1 MTSGGSAPSSQFL
14 RSAFWAIL
22 TAISFAFMMTSVRYM
37 DGKFDAFQIVLF
49 RALIGI
55 LLVIPLV
62 SRFGFGTLKTDKLPL
77 HVVRTLFALFAMAT
91 LYYALADIPVAQAIA
106 LTFLIPLFTTI
117 AAGLVLRESVGIHRW
132 GATLV
137 GFAGAMVIIRPGV
150 IEIDLPVMLVVLS
163 SALYAGAWSS
173 VKILTRTDSPA
184 VTVFWLNV
192 MMLPLTAIPSAFL
205 WVTPDWSDA
214 LPLMVMA
221 LSGWSAHFCQARAF
235 EHSDASAV
243 MPFDFLR
250 LPLGALFGFVL
261 FAEFIDIW
269 TWAGAV
275 IIFVSGYY
283 ITLREARRN
292 RAAKAAGQS
301 KS

>member
-1 MTSGGSAPSSQFL
+1 MTAGGSAPPSQFL

-22 TAISFAFMMTSVRYM
+22 AAVSFAFMMTSVRYM
-37 DGKFDAFQIVLF
+37 DGKFDAFQIVLV
-49 RALIGI
+49 RALVGI
-55 LLVIPLV
+55 LLVGPLV
-62 SRFGFGTLKTDKLPL
+62 SRSGIGALRTNRLPM
-77 HVVRTLFALFAMAT
+77 HFVRTLFALFAMAT
-91 LYYALADIPVAQAIA
+91 LYYALADILVAQAIA

-150 IEIDLPVMLVVLS
+150 IEIELPVMLVVLS

-192 MMLPLTAIPSAFL
+192 LMVPLTAIPAAFL
-205 WVTPDWSDA
+205 WVTPDWSDT

-250 LPLGALFGFVL
+250 LPLGALFGYVL
-261 FAEFIDIW
+261 LAEFIDVW
-269 TWAGAV
+269 TWTGAI
-275 IIFVSGYY
+275 IIFVAGYY
-283 ITLREARRN
+283 ITRREALRS
-292 RAAKAAGQS
+292 AKAL
-301 KS
+301 